1 VLCDEGL
8 EEWIRTND
16 CVVWGGNIADSEAHT
31 GTSPSNTFTDIV
43 SNSLTC
49 TRYPFIALIANIPSP
64 TPSSLPQMTLLTR
77 IEGPLPTNRL
87 IPTLT
92 SAVSRTRGLLAQRR
106 AIKAE
111 QNWSRELRRQQE
123 EAYTNSLA
131 ADRAREE
138 AQRRA
143 REDAERVEQERQEQQ
158 ILADIRSK
166 NREQW
171 RLWKTWDLKR
181 MGLVGMKSEIGKTAR
196 VGLRLTGGERIV
208 QIFPGE
214 MNLAEVYSFVECYD
228 LLFPQNQ
235 GTTLRSSME
244 EEVQK
249 PVGYEHEFRFRLVV
263 PYPRKVI
270 DSGFTPIKNESGLWP
285 SGSIVVE
292 EIEEDSEEESS
303 DEE

>member
-1 VLCDEGL
+1 
-8 EEWIRTND
+8 
-16 CVVWGGNIADSEAHT
+16 
-31 GTSPSNTFTDIV
+31 
-43 SNSLTC
+43 
-49 TRYPFIALIANIPSP
+49 
-64 TPSSLPQMTLLTR
+64 MTLLTR
-77 IEGPLPTNRL
+77 IEGPLSTNRL

-92 SAVSRTRGLLAQRR
+92 SAVSRTRNLLAQRR

-131 ADRAREE
+131 ADRARDE

-143 REDAERVEQERQEQQ
+143 QQDAERVERELQERQ
-158 ILADIRSK
+158 ILADIRAK

-171 RLWKTWDLKR
+171 RRWKTWDLKR

-196 VGLRLTGGERIV
+196 VGVRLGSGERIV
-208 QIFPGE
+208 QMFPGE

-228 LLFPQNQ
+228 LLFPENQ
-235 GTTLRSSME
+235 GVTLRSSME
-244 EEVQK
+244 DEEVQK
-249 PVGYEHEFRFRLVV
+249 PVGYEHEFKFRLVV

-270 DSGFTPIKNESGLWP
+270 DSGFTPVKNESGLWP

-292 EIEEDSEEESS
+292 EIEDDSEDESSEEE
-303 DEE
+303 